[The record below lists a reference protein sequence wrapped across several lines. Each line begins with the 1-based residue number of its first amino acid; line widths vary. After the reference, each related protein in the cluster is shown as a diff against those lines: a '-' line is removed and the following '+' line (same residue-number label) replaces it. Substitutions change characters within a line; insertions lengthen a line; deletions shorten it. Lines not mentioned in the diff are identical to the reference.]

1 MGTSP
6 TAEPAWRDSGGVP
19 SVVRVETE
27 AVAKVAPS
35 PDEFVTKSELT
46 EVLEAVKK
54 MESRVFTRLGN
65 QALASAKE
73 RRAAEVAGG
82 SDEPWRAY
90 RPITGAGR
98 APPEPCGGADGLDEL
113 DAAEDPTASRRARP
127 HASDG
132 GGRRRE
138 HTPEGDL
145 DLPCG
150 RGVKKKRWHLAP
162 KCFPHRETGQTKMC
176 DGCDL
181 PLPRNSLSASCPR
194 CTSRYHQE
202 CLKFFSNE
210 NELLWQEPRC
220 RKCHEALED
229 ALVGDV
235 VKTPAVKSLALADGM
250 LGGANYLEPDAIRRN
265 LLETQPAVRLNMI
278 ATRLESRMAKP
289 AEDFPDPGAGLVTR
303 AFTQAPPPPG
313 MGPMSCTSFANWQT
327 SPVPQAMDHVNVP
340 FAGSPTFPS
349 PPSQPSVGV

>member
-1 MGTSP
+1 M
-6 TAEPAWRDSGGVP
+6 
-19 SVVRVETE
+19 
-27 AVAKVAPS
+27 
-35 PDEFVTKSELT
+35 TKEDLT
-46 EVLEAVKK
+46 EVLEAVKQ
-54 MESRVFTRLGN
+54 METRVFTRLGD
-65 QALASAKE
+65 QALAAAKE

-98 APPEPCGGADGLDEL
+98 VPPEPCGGADGPDEL
-113 DAAEDPTASRRARP
+113 DAAEYPTASPEPWLGAWSHRPEHGQEERRHARP

-181 PLPRNSLSASCPR
+181 PLQRNSLSASCPR

-202 CLKFFSNE
+202 CLRFFSNE

-250 LGGANYLEPDAIRRN
+250 LGGANYLEPDAIRRD
-265 LLETQPAVRLNMI
+265 LVEAQPAVRLNMI
-278 ATRLESRMAKP
+278 TPRVETRVAKP
-289 AEDFPDPGAGLVTR
+289 AEDDSGARG
-303 AFTQAPPPPG
+303 
-313 MGPMSCTSFANWQT
+313 
-327 SPVPQAMDHVNVP
+327 
-340 FAGSPTFPS
+340 
-349 PPSQPSVGV
+349 